1 MEDLL
6 KLKDAQI
13 EALQNELQKHKDF
26 ILKSKEDFEN
36 FRNEL
41 KDDEE

>member
-26 ILKSKEDFEN
+26 ILKLKEDFEN

-41 KDDEE
+41 KDNEE